1 MKCFILFQA
10 SNQYVTQQPTASS
23 FVVATTPT
31 ITAKNNTVASSFYP
45 ENSTV
50 MTTQNIRLPTVPVP
64 STSVFS
70 GLSQPQQQQTV
81 TSANTQNY
89 LFTTTL
95 PQQSAFN
102 MSVVH
107 TNNASELI
115 NRIPMSTPVSN
126 TDVLQQY
133 LNIPK

>member
-1 MKCFILFQA
+1 M
-10 SNQYVTQQPTASS
+10 TQQPTASS

-45 ENSTV
+45 ENSTTV
-50 MTTQNIRLPTVPVP
+50 RTTQNIRLPTVPVP

-102 MSVVH
+102 MSVVQH

-126 TDVLQQY
+126 SDVLQQY